1 MLPLLAGP
9 APEARRLMRA
19 CRSATIATSMS
30 EEGGRAYAALVTT
43 AVACDGSPLL
53 LLSQLSEHSR
63 NLNADPRAALLFEA
77 AARRRNPQTGP
88 RVTVLGRIE
97 KSDNPADGRR
107 FLAHHPDAQMYA
119 GFADFGFYR
128 MTVEKAHYVG
138 GFARAIWI
146 PGADFRIGGAAP
158 SDVESAEEGVIE
170 HMNGEHAEAVNLYAE
185 KLLHRK
191 GKDWRMIGV
200 DPDGIDLA
208 NPNAFARLDFDGIA
222 EGPQDL
228 RQVLIALAATARKGR
243 S

>member
-1 MLPLLAGP
+1 MLPLVAGP

-19 CRSATIATSMS
+19 CRSATIATSMDG
-30 EEGGRAYAALVTT
+30 EGGRAYAALVTT

-53 LLSQLSEHSR
+53 LLSQLSEHTR
-63 NLNADPRAALLFEA
+63 NLKADPRAALLFEA
-77 AARRRNPQTGP
+77 ASRRRNPQTGP
-88 RVTVLGRIE
+88 RVTVIGRIE

-146 PGADFRIGGAAP
+146 TGADFQIGGEGP
-158 SDVESAEEGVIE
+158 GEVESAEEGVIA
-170 HMNGEHAEAVNLYAE
+170 HMNGEHAEAVSLYAE

-191 GKDWRMIGV
+191 GKGWRMTGV

-208 NPNAFARLDFDGIA
+208 KAGTFARLDFDGIA
-222 EGPQDL
+222 ENSQDL
-228 RQVLIALAATARKGR
+228 RQVLIGLAASARKGG